1 MKSTSIFLR
10 TGAAFSALVV
20 CACAMP
26 TIKDPAYTEDY
37 RVRYPITV
45 APKMRTLHVPYR
57 GPGAGMDPNTE
68 AQLRQFVYEYR
79 GNGAGAISV
88 STPEGWQ
95 NVGLEFAGRIAA
107 LGVPR
112 ENVLLA
118 TNLTPEAG
126 AEVEI
131 GFISYVAETTPCG
144 DWSQDVASTRQNTP
158 LPNLGCATQNN
169 IAAMVADPRD
179 LIGPQ
184 PMDPAD
190 TQRRLT
196 VLEKYREGLP
206 TPAER
211 TEAQTGVVSQAAAQN

>member
-1 MKSTSIFLR
+1 MKTKTNFLVA
-10 TGAAFSALVV
+10 GAALSALLLAG
-20 CACAMP
+20 CASS
-26 TIKDPAYTEDY
+26 TLKEPAYTEDY

-45 APKMRTLHVPYR
+45 APKMRTLHVPYG
-57 GPGAGMDPNTE
+57 GPGAGMDPNME

-95 NVGLEFAGRIAA
+95 NVALEFAGRIAA
-107 LGVPR
+107 MGVPR
-112 ENVLLA
+112 ESILLG
-118 TNLTPEAG
+118 TDPTPQAG

-131 GFISYVAETTPCG
+131 GFISYVAETKPCG
-144 DWSQDVASTRQNTP
+144 DWTEDVASTWKNTP

-169 IAAMVADPRD
+169 IAAMVSDPRD
-179 LIGPQ
+179 LVGPQ

-196 VLEKYREGLP
+196 VLERYRAGLP
-206 TPAER
+206 TPTER
-211 TEAQTGVVSQAAAQN
+211 TDAQQGVVSQAAQQ